1 MKPNSTS
8 IPSFD
13 KMPLEIAAIREELCQ
28 LSTLVRQML
37 GERETCTSYQE
48 ILSVEDAA
56 RLLDLSK
63 LTIYD
68 MTSKKRLPFIKKG
81 GKLYFE
87 RAELLAWI
95 RSGEHSSATSDATPK
110 RRKQKQPEPVLADSA
125 ATEEQQPMPTAQAQ
139 DAPVQ
144 TEPTATDA
152 TPSEPSSSP
161 SSIPSFTIEERTHD
175 KTKELIYVVRFSSI
189 SDAERTE
196 ANRVARD
203 KNGYW
208 SDYVKGFLFKTQE
221 DAKAFAE
228 AIVGKGVTTA
238 TE

>member
-1 MKPNSTS
+1 
-8 IPSFD
+8 
-13 KMPLEIAAIREELCQ
+13 MPLEIAAIREELCQ

-125 ATEEQQPMPTAQAQ
+125 ATEEQQPLPTAQAQ

-152 TPSEPSSSP
+152 TPSEPSSPP
-161 SSIPSFTIEERTHD
+161 SSIPSFTIEERPHTQ
-175 KTKELIYVVRFSSI
+175 TGEPLYIVRFSSI
-189 SDAERTE
+189 SEAERNE

-208 SDYVKGFLFKTQE
+208 SDYVKGFLFKTPE